1 MYSITSCAC
10 VTLLIIGIWQPGVF
24 AVVVE
29 TRNGGIEVDP
39 HLYFVEKYKETVV
52 KISGWTNLDYR
63 QEVEIIITA
72 PNDSVERHKISTSSD
87 GMFEIPLP
95 LDYNSQL
102 GTYIVSGRNQD
113 GGSMGQLTFE
123 VRQDPSAYSSINRQS
138 PTPAQ
143 AISLAVETDSSK
155 YNLGDQITISGKVIT
170 AHTDSYDNN
179 VTVIIRTPNDSMLRV
194 EQLIVDN
201 GEFLIDVLT
210 DKPLWKT
217 DGTYTVE
224 AHYMST
230 VAKADFEF
238 LIPTQSPS
246 TNNSPSPSLIAD
258 QTITTQDAFEHT
270 VKATDGDGDKLTYAL
285 DNAPRRATINQST
298 GVIKWTP
305 EANDVGR
312 HDFTVSVSDGIQTSS
327 VKFTVT
333 VKTAPVQQPAQA
345 QPAPGL
351 PARSVSS
358 GSVPVQQ
365 PAQAQPAQPPPQTG
379 SEILIIVVLFLLLVV
394 IAAFIKR
401 YKRIQKEWRRMLMR
415 GGTNFHMKQVNG
427 RRGTAICAASFVVWV
442 LSVVVFFSNDTLGF
456 VIWGIACAVLVIG
469 IGIYMHDKKEG
480 ERIAHE
486 AQIRFG
492 AERMDVMEGHE
503 FEVLLKEI
511 FEELGYKVTMT
522 RATGDF
528 GCDLLMK
535 KDGKTISVQAKRHFN
550 NVGNKAIQEVHASL
564 NHYGAD
570 EGWVITN
577 SGFTK
582 AARTL
587 ADSTGVRLVDR
598 DGLLGYITM
607 AHKHMESSG

>member
-113 GGSMGQLTFE
+113 GGSMGRLTFE

-143 AISLAVETDSSK
+143 AISLTVETDSSK

-194 EQLIVDN
+194 EQLTVDN

-270 VKATDGDGDKLTYAL
+270 VKATDGDGDKLTYTL

-312 HDFTVSVSDGIQTSS
+312 HDFMVSVSDGMQTSS

-333 VKTAPVQQPAQA
+333 VKTAPA
-345 QPAPGL
+345 
-351 PARSVSS
+351 
-358 GSVPVQQ
+358 QQ
-365 PAQAQPAQPPPQTG
+365 PAQAQPAQPPQTG
-379 SEILIIVVLFLLLVV
+379 SEIIIVILFLLLVV
-394 IAAFIKR
+394 IAAVIKR

-415 GGTNFHMKQVNG
+415 GGTNFRMKQVNG

-456 VIWGIACAVLVIG
+456 AIWGIACAVLVIG
-469 IGIYMHDKKEG
+469 IGIYMHDKKEAK
-480 ERIAHE
+480 RIAHE

-511 FEELGYKVTMT
+511 FEELGYKVSLTPT
-522 RATGDF
+522 TGDF

-598 DGLLGYITM
+598 DDLLEYITM